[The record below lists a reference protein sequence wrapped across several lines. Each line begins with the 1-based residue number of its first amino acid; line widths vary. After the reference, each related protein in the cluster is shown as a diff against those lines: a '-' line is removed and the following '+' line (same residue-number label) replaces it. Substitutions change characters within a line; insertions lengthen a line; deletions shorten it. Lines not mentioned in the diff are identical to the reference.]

1 MKRLFT
7 ILILLI
13 CLTAGSLFAQPST
26 APDSIIPVR
35 GLAIAAPSVSKM
47 DLFLKFIE
55 EELAPGHFNLLIL
68 RVDWNYAYESHPEL
82 RDPNP
87 LTKQD
92 VKRIVEVCCKHNIQ
106 IAPQINLL
114 GHQSWAETTYALL
127 REYPEFDE
135 TPHVDTKNYTGW
147 PNPDGLYC
155 KSYCPLHP
163 GVHKVVFALVDE
175 LTEAFETTLFHAGMD
190 EVFYIGDD
198 KCPRCSGHDKAELYA
213 GEVTKIQTHLAQQ
226 GKRLMIWG
234 DRLIDGKTTG
244 IGAWEASMN
253 NTHRAIDLI
262 PKEVFICDW
271 HYERPEQTA
280 VYFAMKGFD
289 VATCPWR
296 KPDVAIK
303 QLDDMIRFRQHSGQQ
318 MANRFQGIIAT
329 IWSGADSFLENYY
342 KPENSREEVSEV
354 ATVKRLIEA
363 YKMRI
368 PADSES
374 YLLGTFIET
383 APEFPGG
390 QKELLKFINNEVKKH
405 IPTDSWKEGRVNI
418 SCWIDK
424 TGQLIDPEIIRSL
437 TSEQDAIALDIINK
451 IPLWTPGTVRGKP
464 LKVRYVIPISFMN
477 DSLKK

>member
-1 MKRLFT
+1 MKRIIS
-7 ILILLI
+7 ILCTFVCISTLGI
-13 CLTAGSLFAQPST
+13 FAQPN
-26 APDSIIPVR
+26 ANLDSILPVR
-35 GLAIAAPSVSKM
+35 GLAIAAPSVQKM
-47 DLFLKFIE
+47 DIFLKFIE

-92 VKRIVEVCCKHNIQ
+92 VKRIVDICRKHNIR

-163 GVHKVVFALVDE
+163 EVHKVVFALVDE
-175 LTEAFETTLFHAGMD
+175 LTDAFETNLFHAGMD

-213 GEVTKIQTHLAQQ
+213 GEVTKIQNHLALQ

-296 KPDVAIK
+296 KPEVALK
-303 QLDDMIRFRQHSGQQ
+303 QLDDMKRFREQSGTQ
-318 MANRFQGIIAT
+318 MKPRFQGIIET
-329 IWSGADSFLENYY
+329 VWSGADRFLESYY
-342 KPENSREEVSEV
+342 NPETYKQDGSEAV
-354 ATVKRLIEA
+354 VIKKLIEA
-363 YKMRI
+363 YK
-368 PADSES
+368 D
-374 YLLGTFIET
+374 F
-383 APEFPGG
+383 
-390 QKELLKFINNEVKKH
+390 
-405 IPTDSWKEGRVNI
+405 
-418 SCWIDK
+418 DK
-424 TGQLIDPEIIRSL
+424 
-437 TSEQDAIALDIINK
+437 
-451 IPLWTPGTVRGKP
+451 
-464 LKVRYVIPISFMN
+464 
-477 DSLKK
+477 

>member
-1 MKRLFT
+1 MKHFIR
-7 ILILLI
+7 ILCLLV
-13 CLTAGSLFAQPST
+13 CMAATGMLKANASPL
-26 APDSIIPVR
+26 DSIIPTR
-35 GLAIAAPSVSKM
+35 GLAIAAPSVQKM

-68 RVDWNYAYESHPEL
+68 RVDWNYAYKSHPEL
-82 RDPNP
+82 SDPNP
-87 LTKQD
+87 LTLQD
-92 VKRIVEVCCKHNIQ
+92 VKRIAATCRKHNIR

-127 REYPEFDE
+127 RVYPEFDE

-163 GVHKVVFALVDE
+163 DVHKIVFALVDE
-175 LTEAFETTLFHAGMD
+175 LTDAFETNLFHAGMD

-198 KCPRCSGHDKAELYA
+198 KCPRCKGRDKAELYA
-213 GEVTKIQTHLAQQ
+213 GEVTKIQNHLAQQ

-253 NTHRAIDLI
+253 NTYRAIDLI

-296 KPDVAIK
+296 KPEVALK
-303 QLDDMIRFRQHSGQQ
+303 QVDDMVRFRQNSGKQ
-318 MANRFQGIIAT
+318 MRDRFQGIIET
-329 IWSGADSFLENYY
+329 VWSGADGFLENYY
-342 KPENSREEVSEV
+342 KPADSSTEISEA
-354 ATVKRLIEA
+354 ATIKKLIET
-363 YKMRI
+363 YKTM
-368 PADSES
+368 S
-374 YLLGTFIET
+374 
-383 APEFPGG
+383 
-390 QKELLKFINNEVKKH
+390 K
-405 IPTDSWKEGRVNI
+405 
-418 SCWIDK
+418 
-424 TGQLIDPEIIRSL
+424 
-437 TSEQDAIALDIINK
+437 
-451 IPLWTPGTVRGKP
+451 
-464 LKVRYVIPISFMN
+464 
-477 DSLKK
+477 

>member
-1 MKRLFT
+1 MKRIIS
-7 ILILLI
+7 ILCTFVCISTFGI
-13 CLTAGSLFAQPST
+13 FAQPN
-26 APDSIIPVR
+26 ANLDSILPVR
-35 GLAIAAPSVSKM
+35 GLAIAAPSIQKM

-68 RVDWNYAYESHPEL
+68 RVDWNYAYECHPEL

-92 VKRIVEVCCKHNIQ
+92 VKRIVDICRKHNIR

-163 GVHKVVFALVDE
+163 EVHKVVFALVDE
-175 LTEAFETTLFHAGMD
+175 LTDAFETDLFHAGMD

-198 KCPRCSGHDKAELYA
+198 KCPRCSGRDKAELYA
-213 GEVTKIQTHLAQQ
+213 GEVTKIQNHLSLQ

-296 KPDVAIK
+296 KPEVALK
-303 QLDDMIRFRQHSGQQ
+303 QLDDMKRFREQSGAQ
-318 MANRFQGIIAT
+318 MKSRFQGIIET
-329 IWSGADSFLENYY
+329 VWSGADRFLDSYY
-342 KPENSREEVSEV
+342 NPDTYKKEGSEAV
-354 ATVKRLIEA
+354 VIKKLIEA
-363 YKMRI
+363 YK
-368 PADSES
+368 D
-374 YLLGTFIET
+374 F
-383 APEFPGG
+383 
-390 QKELLKFINNEVKKH
+390 
-405 IPTDSWKEGRVNI
+405 
-418 SCWIDK
+418 DK
-424 TGQLIDPEIIRSL
+424 
-437 TSEQDAIALDIINK
+437 
-451 IPLWTPGTVRGKP
+451 
-464 LKVRYVIPISFMN
+464 
-477 DSLKK
+477 